1 MKKLLFFA
9 STIALLFL
17 GCTQEQQNK
26 IGRSIQNYTGVDG
39 VVDIYSGGKLVMR
52 FLKVDKLTTAHGTDD
67 DLPRPYRFAYG
78 YLDKNFN
85 YKVDEDEK
93 KKIYFEVTNYETY
106 VFYENPVNK

>member
-1 MKKLLFFA
+1 MKKFIFFI
-9 STIALLFL
+9 SALILIT

-26 IGRSIQNYTGVDG
+26 IGRSIQNFTGVNG

-67 DLPRPYRFAYG
+67 NLARPYRFAYG

-85 YKVDEDEK
+85 YKVDPDEK
-93 KKIYFEVTNYETY
+93 KKLYFEVTNYETY
-106 VFYENPVNK
+106 IFYENPVQ

>member
-1 MKKLLFFA
+1 MKKLLFF
-9 STIALLFL
+9 TALIILFS

-26 IGRSIQNYTGVDG
+26 IGRSIQNFTGVNG

-67 DLPRPYRFAYG
+67 NLPRNYRFAYG

-93 KKIYFEVTNYETY
+93 KKLYFEVTNYSTY
-106 VFYENPVNK
+106 VFYENPIK

>member
-1 MKKLLFFA
+1 MKTKLLIIA
-9 STIALLFL
+9 SILFL

-26 IGRSIQNYTGVDG
+26 IGRTLQNYTGVDG
-39 VVDIYSGGKLVMR
+39 VVDIFSGGKRVMR
-52 FLKVDKLTTAHGTDD
+52 FIKVDKLTTAHGTDD
-67 DLPRPYRFAYG
+67 NLPRPYRFAYG

-106 VFYENPVNK
+106 VFYENPLP